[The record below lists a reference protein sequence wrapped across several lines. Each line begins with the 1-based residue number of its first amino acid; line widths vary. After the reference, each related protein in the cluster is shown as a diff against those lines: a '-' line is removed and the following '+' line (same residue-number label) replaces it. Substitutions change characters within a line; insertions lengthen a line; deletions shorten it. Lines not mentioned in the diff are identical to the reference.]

1 MIVLTCCKEG
11 IYKYLNINLTLHL
24 LMPFFLE
31 GGGGWSDFTSH
42 PFVLLFVSVSLSL
55 VPCKPEVAQ
64 TLNYDGSVRTELLI
78 LLIKTKQNDT
88 ILDISFIIL
97 VSLSK
102 CYTTP
107 KWFPI
112 SSHARNDLVKGNP
125 GYYPT
130 KSPAILGPHKETAR
144 KQR

>member
-1 MIVLTCCKEG
+1 MQSLYC
-11 IYKYLNINLTLHL
+11 IYKSL
-24 LMPFFLE
+24 FFW
-31 GGGGWSDFTSH
+31 GGGDKILQVT
-42 PFVLLFVSVSLSL
+42 PLYRYLSLSL
-55 VPCKPEVAQ
+55 CLLSHVNLSVKNFEVAQ

-78 LLIKTKQNDT
+78 LLMKTKQDDT

-102 CYTTP
+102 CYTSP

>member
-1 MIVLTCCKEG
+1 M
-11 IYKYLNINLTLHL
+11 
-24 LMPFFLE
+24 
-31 GGGGWSDFTSH
+31 GGGDKILQVT
-42 PFVLLFVSVSLSL
+42 PLYRYLSLSL
-55 VPCKPEVAQ
+55 CLLSHVNLSVKNFEVAQ

-78 LLIKTKQNDT
+78 LLIKTKQDDT

-97 VSLSK
+97 VSLLK

>member
-1 MIVLTCCKEG
+1 MQSLYC
-11 IYKYLNINLTLHL
+11 IYKSL
-24 LMPFFLE
+24 FFW
-31 GGGGWSDFTSH
+31 GGGGDKILQVT
-42 PFVLLFVSVSLSL
+42 PLYRYLSLSL
-55 VPCKPEVAQ
+55 CLLSHVNLSVKNFEVAQ
-64 TLNYDGSVRTELLI
+64 TLNYDGSVRTDLLI
-78 LLIKTKQNDT
+78 LLMKTKQDDT

-102 CYTTP
+102 CYTSP